1 MNEVTLR
8 NESLGLS
15 MTKATINGI
24 DVVLAENVREAL
36 EWDSVPHMVRELK
49 DGKEVMKM
57 CVSALK
63 SAGWNFAKFGK
74 VKKNTL
80 YVYFLTRQGVAR
92 LIATRRPHDIKDNP
106 ELAYKLDKLQDWIF
120 GEVLPEVMTTGRYS
134 GKPLVAGRHAIEEMP
149 TKLSDALRLMADEYD
164 AHELTMGVLTETTA
178 QRDDAIKTVEE
189 QNNTIKEQQSH
200 IEWSDSQRISMAESC
215 ARFSPVKGKPCDDAK
230 PVRGCWRKPAKCA
243 DGEFNS
249 RRNEE
254 YGSMIRR
261 AIREQSLM
269 DYELNEF
276 QTVIEADTIKGTKH
290 TKDECVLLDMYN
302 AGRIGIIPTI
312 I

>member
-1 MNEVTLR
+1 M
-8 NESLGLS
+8 
-15 MTKATINGI
+15 
-24 DVVLAENVREAL
+24 
-36 EWDSVPHMVRELK
+36 
-49 DGKEVMKM
+49 
-57 CVSALK
+57 
-63 SAGWNFAKFGK
+63 
-74 VKKNTL
+74 
-80 YVYFLTRQGVAR
+80 AR

-134 GKPLVAGRHAIEEMP
+134 GRPLVAGRHAIEEMP

-178 QRDDAIKTVEE
+178 QRDEAVKTVEE
-189 QNNTIKEQQSH
+189 QNSTIKEQQSH

-215 ARFSPVKGKPCDDAK
+215 ARFSPVKDKPCDDAK

-243 DGEFNS
+243 EGEFDTK
-249 RRNEE
+249 RNEE
-254 YGSMIRR
+254 YSAMIRR
-261 AIREQSLM
+261 AIREKSLM
-269 DYELNEF
+269 DFEF
-276 QTVIEADTIKGTKH
+276 SEFRTVIEADTIKGTKH

-302 AGRIGIIPTI
+302 NGHIGIIPTI